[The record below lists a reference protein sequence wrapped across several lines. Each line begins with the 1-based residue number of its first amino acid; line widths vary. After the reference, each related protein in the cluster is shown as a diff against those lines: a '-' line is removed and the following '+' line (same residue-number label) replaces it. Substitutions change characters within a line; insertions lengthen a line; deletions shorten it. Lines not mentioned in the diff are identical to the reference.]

1 MKTSRLSTVPTSSSS
16 TSTSSSPSS
25 SSGSGSSTNT
35 VGSRLFTQTKVDN
48 SPLDFENE
56 KELQKKLDDIVSEF
70 RNKDKEW
77 TFRLKALQ
85 ILQRIINGNGIE
97 FKGWSSMLR
106 SISPALIEQL
116 TELRSTIVKEAC
128 ASVSLLGFRMKSKF
142 EPFALQYT
150 QALIRMVPVKT
161 TIISESAHQT
171 LKDILESVS
180 TKNLLQTFLDASLDQ
195 HNEQLRKR
203 CSEYIY
209 IVLSRAIENDGMI
222 LVSSVPALEKSIQK
236 LLIDGASETRQMARY
251 CFWAYSELNE
261 KSATLF
267 YTHFT
272 PTTQKNLFTVQE
284 HLKGDQL
291 EFCEKLKNS
300 LFEEEQHQKMVEDS
314 NDLDFDL
321 NDFKKDNN
329 NNNNNDNNNN
339 NNTSTTRSK
348 TPTTGRASGLKIRSS
363 TNTTPTTTTTT
374 TTTTTPNKTQSSSS
388 TSLRSGSSIGN
399 RTEVSSSIKR
409 PLDASNIIRSKSSL
423 GTTRKDVITGGSGGG
438 GGGGMSTSSQS
449 PISKTPTTMI
459 TKTASSSSP
468 NLATSTQSGRY
479 SSIGTRA
486 ITTSLSKQ
494 SSSSNL
500 TRSLPPIIK
509 SPISPPGPTPP
520 APTLTKSKS
529 TPSSPLSTPTPSK
542 LSSST
547 NTTTSTST
555 TTTSTTPTR
564 RISSSTTSSPIGS
577 TTTSALKRP
586 STLTSTPKSSSSSS
600 SSSSSATLSS
610 TKTPSTTATNSTTS
624 SATKKSFITK
634 TNPTDEQTTTPKS
647 ITKTTTTTTTAN
659 STSTSSIKRRSDN
672 VDEIDI
678 ESLEISL
685 NQDNKLAF
693 NEISDEIS
701 NNLRDAK
708 KGLSF
713 YEKELTLDDLENNNN
728 NNSNSNSNSNSN
740 NNSKRSSVSSFTNSI
755 KESTT
760 ADVDF
765 NWLEDSVHDSLI
777 DDDVLDFDENN
788 NSTYIPRNNNNNNNN
803 NNIIKEQQEQQEGE
817 QQEERQQEQILDED
831 DELMF

>member
-16 TSTSSSPSS
+16 SS
-25 SSGSGSSTNT
+25 SSSSTSGSSGGTTNT
-35 VGSRLFTQTKVDN
+35 VGSRLFTSTKVDT

-56 KELQKKLDDIVSEF
+56 KELQKKLDDIVSDF
-70 RNKDKEW
+70 KNKDKEW
-77 TFRLKALQ
+77 TFRLKSLQ

-106 SISPALIEQL
+106 TISPALIEQL

-171 LKDILESVS
+171 LKDILESVA

-203 CSEYIY
+203 ASEYIY
-209 IVLSRAIENDGMI
+209 IVLSRAIENDGML

-251 CFWAYSELNE
+251 CFWAYTELNE
-261 KSATLF
+261 KNATTLF

-291 EFCEKLKNS
+291 EFCEKLKTS
-300 LFEEEQHQKMVEDS
+300 LYEEEQHQKMVEDS
-314 NDLDFDL
+314 NDLDLDF
-321 NDFKKDNN
+321 NDFKKDSSSTTTSS
-329 NNNNNDNNNN
+329 NDN
-339 NNTSTTRSK
+339 STRSK
-348 TPTTGRASGLKIRSS
+348 TPTTGRTASGLKIRSTPS
-363 TNTTPTTTTTT
+363 TPGSTGKIGGAT
-374 TTTTTPNKTQSSSS
+374 SS
-388 TSLRSGSSIGN
+388 TDKISLRSGSSLGSRIDSGGGSGG
-399 RTEVSSSIKR
+399 VGVGSSIKR

-423 GTTRKDVITGGSGGG
+423 GTTRKDVIAGGSGISGSSSTIGGG
-438 GGGGMSTSSQS
+438 GGGAPSMQS
-449 PISKTPTTMI
+449 PLSKTPTTMI

-468 NLATSTQSGRY
+468 NLATTTQSGRY

-500 TRSLPPIIK
+500 TRSLPPINK
-509 SPISPPGPTPP
+509 SPVSPPSPAPP

-529 TPSSPLSTPTPSK
+529 TPSSPLSTPTSLKPATT
-542 LSSST
+542 T
-547 NTTTSTST
+547 NTIS
-555 TTTSTTPTR
+555 TPTR
-564 RISSSTTSSPIGS
+564 RISSSTTSSPIGGSSGSNS
-577 TTTSALKRP
+577 TTSLKRP
-586 STLTSTPKSSSSSS
+586 PTLSSTPKSSSTTTTTTS
-600 SSSSSATLSS
+600 SS
-610 TKTPSTTATNSTTS
+610 TKTPSTTTTTTTP

-634 TNPTDEQTTTPKS
+634 TTSDENDNTKPTTTTPKP
-647 ITKTTTTTTTAN
+647 TNKTTT
-659 STSTSSIKRRSDN
+659 SSLLLSSKRRSDN
-672 VDEIDI
+672 VDEIDL

-693 NEISDEIS
+693 NEISDEMS

-713 YEKELTLDDLENNNN
+713 YEKELTLDDLENN

-777 DDDVLDFDENN
+777 DEDVLDFDGNN
-788 NSTYIPRNNNNNNNN
+788 NSTYIPRNN
-803 NNIIKEQQEQQEGE
+803 IIKEEEYEQQQKREQQEV
-817 QQEERQQEQILDED
+817 LDEDD

>member
-16 TSTSSSPSS
+16 TSSTSSSSPSN
-25 SSGSGSSTNT
+25 SGSTNT
-35 VGSRLFTQTKVDN
+35 VGSRLFTPNKVDT

-70 RNKDKEW
+70 KNKDKEW

-85 ILQRIINGNGIE
+85 VLQRIINGNGIE
-97 FKGWSSMLR
+97 FKGWSLMLR

-171 LKDILESVS
+171 LKDILESVA
-180 TKNLLQTFLDASLDQ
+180 TKSLLQTFLDASLDQ

-203 CSEYIY
+203 ASEYIY

-222 LVSSVPALEKSIQK
+222 LISSVPALEKSIQK
-236 LLIDGASETRQMARY
+236 LLVDGASETRQMARY
-251 CFWAYSELNE
+251 CFWAYAELNE
-261 KSATLF
+261 KSATTLF

-321 NDFKKDNN
+321 NDFKKDPQPSTTTTTTTT
-329 NNNNNDNNNN
+329 NNDN
-339 NNTSTTRSK
+339 SIRSK
-348 TPTTGRASGLKIRSS
+348 TPTTGRATSGLKMRSTATS
-363 TNTTPTTTTTT
+363 TTTS
-374 TTTTTPNKTQSSSS
+374 TTTTPSKSSSS
-388 TSLRSGSSIGN
+388 INLRSGSSIGN
-399 RTEVSSSIKR
+399 RIDGSSSVGGSIKR

-423 GTTRKDVITGGSGGG
+423 GTTRKDVIAGGSSIGGSSGGG
-438 GGGGMSTSSQS
+438 GGGGGSSSSMQS
-449 PISKTPTTMI
+449 PVSKTPTTMI

-500 TRSLPPIIK
+500 TRSLPPINK

-529 TPSSPLSTPTPSK
+529 TPSSPLSTPSPSK
-542 LSSST
+542 LTSST
-547 NTTTSTST
+547 NITS
-555 TTTSTTPTR
+555 TPTR
-564 RISSSTTSSPIGS
+564 RISSSTTSSPIGT
-577 TTTSALKRP
+577 TTTSALKKP

-600 SSSSSATLSS
+600 I
-610 TKTPSTTATNSTTS
+610 KTPSTSSTTSTTTS

-634 TNPTDEQTTTPKS
+634 TENENENIKTTSTTPKS
-647 ITKTTTTTTTAN
+647 ITKTTT
-659 STSTSSIKRRSDN
+659 SSSSSSSSIKGRSDN
-672 VDEIDI
+672 VDEIDL

-713 YEKELTLDDLENNNN
+713 YEKELTLDDLEN
-728 NNSNSNSNSNSN
+728 NSNSNSNSN

-777 DDDVLDFDENN
+777 DDDVLDFNENN
-788 NSTYIPRNNNNNNNN
+788 NSTYIPRNNKT
-803 NNIIKEQQEQQEGE
+803 IKEDGEEQQQQEV
-817 QQEERQQEQILDED
+817 LNED
-831 DELMF
+831 DDDLMF